1 MLPGSAPM
9 AERQFKLVLLGNMN
23 VGKTSMALRFV
34 RNQFFEYQDNTIG
47 AAFLTKSLVMDDAT
61 LKFEIWDTAG
71 QERFASLAPMYYRG
85 AAAAIVVYDI
95 TSEESLQVAK
105 KWVAEL
111 RQKGSAGMVI
121 ALAGNK
127 LDMEVKRAVQKAEVE
142 AYAAE
147 QGILFFEIS
156 AKADIGVQQVFL
168 GVAAALP
175 KEDPEAKKGLDLNSK
190 LQPEPSAG
198 CC

>member
-1 MLPGSAPM
+1 MLPGSGM

-175 KEDPEAKKGLDLNSK
+175 KEDPETKKGLDLNSK